1 LDTFLFL
8 NDGTLHVFAGLGA
21 EGDGIDSN
29 GYIVVNGATI
39 AGGTPSG
46 SDELL
51 DSDCGNTVNGGNVI
65 TIGSSKEFGMRDKA
79 FDQEPPR
86 EWDKG
91 RRPMDDGNFKPEDMP
106 EEFKKE
112 K

>member
-1 LDTFLFL
+1 M
-8 NDGTLHVFAGLGA
+8 NDGTLHVFAGLGV

-29 GYIVVNGATI
+29 GYIVVNGGTI

-51 DSDCGNTVNGGNVI
+51 DSDCGNTVNGANVI
-65 TIGSSKEFGMRDKA
+65 TIGSSKEFGMRDRA
-79 FDQEPPR
+79 FDKEPPQER
-86 EWDKG
+86 DKD
-91 RRPMDDGNFKPEDMP
+91 RRPMDGENFKPEDMP
-106 EEFKKE
+106 EEFKIE

>member
-1 LDTFLFL
+1 M
-8 NDGTLHVFAGLGA
+8 

-29 GYIVVNGATI
+29 GYIVVNGGTI

-65 TIGSSKEFGMRDKA
+65 TIGSSKEFGMRDRA
-79 FDQEPPR
+79 FDKEPP
-86 EWDKG
+86 EDWEKELPKDFDKG
-91 RRPMDDGNFKPEDMP
+91 RRPMDDENIKPEDMP